1 MGASSSNESRF
12 LYKIDENL
20 KLSKICYYAVF
31 EKTPFSEGACRYCY
45 KGQIK
50 DCNDNISYNKFFP
63 TGKCVVKVFKKKVA
77 KYTLDLSK
85 DFKNSIYAYKLANIF
100 NSSSIG
106 INFYNLIFVLPF
118 AASMQKYARFNLFFF
133 IPIRNDDSM
142 AKIKEDEWLAIEPY
156 LYGKYEKFVSNTYKT
171 ASDYKLGKTIP
182 TFMHWNWVMSKGEKV
197 VSDIQGIEKDGYYHL
212 TDPAV
217 QSINQEYGSTD
228 LGPYGILAFLAKHR
242 HNEYCINL
250 PWPNNRIL
258 NIINSYHITSNKRT
272 TFSFEF
278 KSDPRI
284 REFYLTIKNSVFGK

>member
-12 LYKIDENL
+12 LYKIDDNL
-20 KLSKICYYAVF
+20 ILSKIYYYAVF

-45 KGQIK
+45 LGEIK
-50 DCNDNISYNKFFP
+50 DRNDNTSYNKFFP

-77 KYTLDLSK
+77 KYTSDLSE
-85 DFKNSIYAYKLANIF
+85 DFKNSIYANKVANIF

-106 INFYNLIFVLPF
+106 SNFYNLIFVLPF
-118 AASMQKYARFNLFFF
+118 AASLQKYARFNLFFF

-156 LYGKYEKFVSNTYKT
+156 LDGKYEKFVSNTNKT
-171 ASDYKLGKTIP
+171 DYKLGKAIP
-182 TFMHWNWVMSKGEKV
+182 TFMHWNWVISKGEKV
-197 VSDIQGIEKDGYYHL
+197 VSDIQGIEEDGYYHL

-228 LGPYGILAFLAKHR
+228 LGPYGILVFLARHR

-250 PWPNNRIL
+250 PWPNNQII
-258 NIINSYHITSNKRT
+258 NIINSYHIISNKRT

-278 KSDPRI
+278 KKDPRI
-284 REFYLTIKNSVFGK
+284 REFYMTIKNSVFGK